1 MTKPSEITLQ
11 QFNDLKT
18 EAEEVILL
26 ALDCLE
32 EAVGMPVIGFHLQQR
47 DDESCECEITFGE
60 PFPSVDEK
68 PQKLVLFYDDHSKLD
83 SSIEP

>member
-26 ALDCLE
+26 ALDCLA

-47 DDESCECEITFGE
+47 DDESCECEIVFGE
-60 PFPSVDEK
+60 PFPSVDEAE
-68 PQKLVLFYDDHSKLD
+68 ST
-83 SSIEP
+83 EPTAQ